1 MKASSFLAA
10 MSAFSALPRASA
22 FSLCPA
28 VGMQGASWSLQIF
41 STQNFVSKTK
51 LAVATSGWDFTD
63 QEEEST
69 FESSAVNPL
78 LKSYEYDGWNLK
90 YQFKPASKGFE
101 KESPILLVHPVG
113 IGMSSWFWEKMM
125 NSWNG
130 PALVAVDLI
139 GCGIK
144 HGADAWDPNER
155 DLSVPLG
162 WVKAC
167 EALMQIVGAEMASSN
182 KQSIFPFP
190 SQGGIFGKK
199 YSVVVQ
205 GGLAPVGVLLAARNP
220 ETVQKLVLTSPPV
233 WKEMTTGVPEK
244 ELQKNYEFLSSP
256 IFGPLAFGLLES
268 QWAVRFFSNLFLFSE
283 PCDEQWLKEVENEA
297 CSDARPP
304 VQVFNAGF
312 CIHRSF
318 EEELRTLPQPTLILQ
333 GADDEARIPDRAS
346 YSNTMQHCTLQVME
360 GKNVLPWENPKKV
373 GQAIQN
379 FLKG

>member
-1 MKASSFLAA
+1 MKAFSSLAA
-10 MSAFSALPRASA
+10 ISALSILPMACTFSVAS
-22 FSLCPA
+22 
-28 VGMQGASWSLQIF
+28 VGMEGASWSLDSFPTKNIA
-41 STQNFVSKTK
+41 SKTN
-51 LAVATSGWDFTD
+51 LAVAASGWDFTD
-63 QEEEST
+63 DEEEAIS
-69 FESSAVNPL
+69 EISASDFL

-101 KESPILLVHPVG
+101 KENPILLVHPVG

-125 NSWNG
+125 SAWDG

-144 HGADAWDPNER
+144 HGADAWDPKER
-155 DLSVPLG
+155 GLSVPLG

-167 EALMQIVGAEMASSN
+167 EALMQIVGAEAASSN
-182 KQSIFPFP
+182 KQNIFPFP
-190 SQGGIFGKK
+190 SIGEKGGR

-220 ETVQKLVLTSPPV
+220 ETVEKLVMTSPPV
-233 WKEMTTGVPEK
+233 WKEMITGVPEK
-244 ELQKNYEFLSSP
+244 ELKKNYEFLSSP

-297 CSDARPP
+297 CEEARPP

-318 EEELRTLPQPTLILQ
+318 EEELRTLSQPTLILQ
-333 GADDEARIPDRAS
+333 GADDEGRISDRAS
-346 YSNTMQHCTLQVME
+346 YAEAMQQCTLHAME
-360 GKNVLPWENPKKV
+360 GKNVLPWENPEKV
-373 GQAIQN
+373 GQTIRS
-379 FLKG
+379 FLKS